1 LDELLKQKGAVIDK
15 FYFCPH
21 HPKEGHKPYR
31 QICACRK
38 PEPGMLLTAAHEL
51 NIDLTSS
58 YMIGDRFWDIEAAKK
73 VGAKGILV
81 TTGYGK
87 DLLQDDGPNAP
98 STETEPDFIA
108 ADILDAVKWIL
119 RDRR

>member
-1 LDELLKQKGAVIDK
+1 M
-15 FYFCPH
+15 F
-21 HPKEGHKPYR
+21 
-31 QICACRK
+31 
-38 PEPGMLLTAAHEL
+38 LTAAREL

-81 TTGYGK
+81 KTGYGK

-98 STETEPDFIA
+98 SSEATPDFIA

-119 RDRR
+119 RDRK